1 MNDPKEKALNLS
13 SIMDSF
19 GTILNV
25 PMATHG
31 DTQKAIATENGIA
44 IAGNNNVVI
53 NINVTTNEIALLQER
68 ITLLQRLLDEKE
80 RLIQVL
86 LKINNK

>member
-1 MNDPKEKALNLS
+1 MNDLKAQALNLP
-13 SIMDSF
+13 SIIESF

-31 DTQKAIATENGIA
+31 DTQKAIATDNGIA

-53 NINVTTNEIALLQER
+53 NINVTTTETALLQER

-86 LKINNK
+86 LKLKN

>member
-1 MNDPKEKALNLS
+1 MNDLKAQALNLP
-13 SIMDSF
+13 SIMESF

-31 DTQKAIATENGIA
+31 DAQKAIATENGIA